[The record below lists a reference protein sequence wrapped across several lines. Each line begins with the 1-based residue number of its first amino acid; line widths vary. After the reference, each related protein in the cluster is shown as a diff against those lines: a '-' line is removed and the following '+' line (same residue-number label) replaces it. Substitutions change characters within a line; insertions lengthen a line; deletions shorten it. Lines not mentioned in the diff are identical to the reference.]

1 MDAEA
6 GCRRSAN
13 GMIYGATSEFTQVTP
28 RLFVPIVIVIALS
41 CCSSKRRRSATR
53 YHFMRAEGFHAA
65 EPSFCGDGGMAGT
78 MRAGFGFFRKQN
90 IGDLHRRCVPA
101 AWWRRRA
108 PSCSLSHELEID
120 AGCSVCPRGAGTELE
135 DGRQGVCKEIQP

>member
-53 YHFMRAEGFHAA
+53 YHFIRAEGFHTA
-65 EPSFCGDGGMAGT
+65 EPPFCGDGGMAGT
-78 MRAGFGFFRKQN
+78 MRAGCGFIRKQRN
-90 IGDLHRRCVPA
+90 RRFA
-101 AWWRRRA
+101 SEMRA
-108 PSCSLSHELEID
+108 SNSMVAEEGAELLS
-120 AGCSVCPRGAGTELE
+120 
-135 DGRQGVCKEIQP
+135 QP